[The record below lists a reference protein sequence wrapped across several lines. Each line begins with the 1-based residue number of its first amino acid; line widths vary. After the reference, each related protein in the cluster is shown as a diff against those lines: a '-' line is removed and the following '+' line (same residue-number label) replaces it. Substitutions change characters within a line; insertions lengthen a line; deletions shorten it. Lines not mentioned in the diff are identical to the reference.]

1 MKKVV
6 LLAVVLVSILSLTS
20 CTEDKELNKL
30 EEKIEERNT
39 QIYSDVDRGDIDR
52 PGSQGGN

>member
-6 LLAVVLVSILSLTS
+6 VLAVVLVSVLFLNS

-30 EEKIEERNT
+30 EEAIENQENT
-39 QIYSDVDRGDIDR
+39 VYNEIDRGNVER
-52 PGSQGGN
+52 PGNQGSN